1 MTPTDEQDGAGFPK
15 EDAENLNSGE
25 KKRID
30 EEVKATQEQINSL
43 RKTWTTASSKI
54 LGLEDYYEDNSFMF
68 DLMFAK
74 SEKELKQIYKQHAS
88 MLKDFDLGQAP
99 KQNQLTDDIVR
110 KPLYQDLDGEIIAQL
125 PLFKNLAPEHVQ
137 DIITNA
143 NAIENSDFRKKM
155 LGPPT
160 NHLQDFSDNILE
172 KWSAKRISKLY
183 EDKKNPKYNNELIL
197 FNLLSQSEKTDK
209 IKKVL
214 ENVIYTSPK
223 GKQLPGEIINY
234 CFPED
239 KKPLAQAEN
248 LLKPLTD
255 TLLESQRTFNVKNL
269 FRNTESLEIPKHLN
283 NIINNINRD
292 TQSELLED
300 IAKKIFED
308 PNAAKI
314 VSQLNLEN
322 IEKISGFANDLKKID
337 TINKALKTKQTN
349 GTIKQSNDP
358 KKSLDSE
365 QIIQLQKNIGEK
377 FSNSLEEISA
387 KLPNKPRDSSNP
399 VIRFVQTRWRRLKN
413 RFINLFRPT
422 IDKVLND
429 MDANIQRGISQDT
442 FDALLPKV
450 QLPSTKNSLMR
461 MLSLP
466 ERNKSNPLSK
476 IKMQQRLEDA
486 AEELKQ
492 KQQHN
497 PDPNS
502 ETLGATQTIE
512 QTPVPEPPS
521 NLVSPAQQPTVDPST
536 PAPTSHPESKVT
548 STEKFS
554 ADIDEK
560 LNQLQHVQST
570 NQGTNITITA
580 EKDEQKAAAL
590 ANVIEKLATD
600 KPGNTVNLSG
610 FNRETI
616 EQTFTNLADKLDA
629 IKDKNSKEYT
639 QLVES
644 IKNLHYD
651 AQGNDKDEGAKAF
664 NTAKEKLEKK
674 IADQIT
680 QKPDNPEGADA
691 PENQPERR
699 RSSRSSPT

>member
-1 MTPTDEQDGAGFPK
+1 MTPIDEQDGAGFPK

-25 KKRID
+25 KKRTD

-43 RKTWTTASSKI
+43 RNTWTTASSKI
-54 LGLEDYYEDNSFMF
+54 LGIEDYSEDNSFMF

-74 SEKELKQIYKQHAS
+74 SKPELQQIYKQHAA

-99 KQNQLTDDIVR
+99 EQNQLTEDIVR

-143 NAIENSDFRKKM
+143 NAIENSEFRKKM

-183 EDKKNPKYNNELIL
+183 NDKKNPQYNNELIL

-234 CFPED
+234 CFPEG

-269 FRNTESLEIPKHLN
+269 FRNTESLEIPTHLN

-314 VSQLNLEN
+314 VSQLHLEN

-349 GTIKQSNDP
+349 GTIKKSNQ
-358 KKSLDSE
+358 KSLDSE

-387 KLPNKPRDSSNP
+387 KLPNKPKDSSNP
-399 VIRFVQTRWRRLKN
+399 VIRFAQTRWRRLKN

-466 ERNKSNPLSK
+466 GRNKSNTLSK

-502 ETLGATQTIE
+502 ETLGATQTIG
-512 QTPVPEPPS
+512 QTPVPEPTS
-521 NLVSPAQQPTVDPST
+521 SKSPTVDPST

-600 KPGNTVNLSG
+600 KPGSRVNLSG
-610 FNRETI
+610 FNQETI
-616 EQTFTNLADKLDA
+616 NQTFKKLEAKLNDIKGNKPDDYQNLL
-629 IKDKNSKEYT
+629 
-639 QLVES
+639 QS
-644 IKNLHYD
+644 IKNLNYD
-651 AQGNDKDEGAKAF
+651 AQGKDNDEGAKAF